1 MSCCGY
7 IVFDSHTGDE
17 ICDSCA
23 KVITNHCP
31 KPSYSYI
38 PKPVLCSKAEA
49 FVQDICANNNVAK
62 CIELSALDRIAS
74 KKKCPLNEAA
84 LALYLAFKD
93 HDVGRSVLEVA
104 AMCGIHVT
112 EIIKCETRFTR
123 EILPSELSARIFDPL
138 NIDNYQVKKSINK
151 LADLIF
157 SKLLHCSPPQS
168 ALALAVVHTISC
180 TDYRTKNNVS
190 RTCGIT
196 PSCLRRLQKIYNT
209 EILQLQTEVNQP
221 ATEQHLNFYCNNAS
235 PKKEES
241 KE

>member
-7 IVFDSHTGDE
+7 IVLDSHTGDE

-49 FVQDICANNNVAK
+49 FIQDICANNNVAK

-138 NIDNYQVKKSINK
+138 NIDNYQVK
-151 LADLIF
+151 
-157 SKLLHCSPPQS
+157 PQS